1 MMKTVS
7 CDDCKHNT
15 RHYCD
20 GHILRDWSGHYA
32 GDVSALPTVP
42 DESKFWTYQECKK
55 NNKGLKFLNL
65 VGDCTG
71 FELKTLTTNQE
82 KQHG

>member
-1 MMKTVS
+1 MAKEQVL
-7 CDDCKHNT
+7 CENCKSNV

-20 GHILRDWSGHYA
+20 GFILKNWSGKFE
-32 GDVSALPTVP
+32 GDPSSLPKVP

-65 VGDCTG
+65 TGECTG
-71 FELKTLTTNQE
+71 FEKV
-82 KQHG
+82 K